1 MKVRVLFS
9 YVFWDYVIV
18 CSFYHKMDNDTSSY
32 FDFDFDSVEVL
43 AVNHLVLTF
52 GTVLHFV
59 EFAIS
64 INWWRNNWSRISKW
78 RVCQIN
84 LLWRWFFITFSFF
97 IHAAVAH
104 WWRCIFKQQQQTW
117 QSKTKEDTFLFQFD

>member
-1 MKVRVLFS
+1 M
-9 YVFWDYVIV
+9 IV

-64 INWWRNNWSRISKW
+64 IN
-78 RVCQIN
+78 
-84 LLWRWFFITFSFF
+84 
-97 IHAAVAH
+97 
-104 WWRCIFKQQQQTW
+104 
-117 QSKTKEDTFLFQFD
+117 

>member
-32 FDFDFDSVEVL
+32 FDFDSVEVL

-104 WWRCIFKQQQQTW
+104 RWRCINTIKWFYLSPPSSRNTTSNILVW
-117 QSKTKEDTFLFQFD
+117 N